1 MLPPGCCRESADQ
14 EEADLS
20 AEITIRPFA
29 QNDAPQVRELFIVVN
44 RLLSPPNLRSAF
56 EAYIERAL
64 AEEIDRITAYY
75 QEHDGGF
82 WVAIQRDKLVGT
94 LGLERASPDAMEL
107 RRMYVDP
114 GARRHG
120 IARQMLRFAEDECRR
135 RKIFRLELSTSELQD
150 AAIALYG
157 SAGYRLVRQDL
168 AQIGSNKTVGAGLRR
183 FYFEKPL

>member
-1 MLPPGCCRESADQ
+1 
-14 EEADLS
+14 
-20 AEITIRPFA
+20 
-29 QNDAPQVRELFIVVN
+29 VN
-44 RLLSPPNLRSAF
+44 
-56 EAYIERAL
+56 L
-64 AEEIDRITAYY
+64 AGQLIA
-75 QEHDGGF
+75 
-82 WVAIQRDKLVGT
+82 VAIEHGFPHWRAQGT
-94 LGLERASPDAMEL
+94 IFRGWEL

-120 IARQMLRFAEDECRR
+120 IARQMLRFAEDECRH